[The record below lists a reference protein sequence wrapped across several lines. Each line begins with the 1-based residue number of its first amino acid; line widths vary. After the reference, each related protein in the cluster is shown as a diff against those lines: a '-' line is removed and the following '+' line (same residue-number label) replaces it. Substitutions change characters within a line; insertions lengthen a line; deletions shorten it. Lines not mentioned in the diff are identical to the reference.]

1 VTTSHDSGAPRSL
14 FPAAVALLSRED
26 CEAIAKKVLS
36 FATADET
43 RVTISSTTEGNMR
56 FAVNQASTSGD
67 NYDNVISVRSVFG
80 TKSASSTT
88 NARDDAA
95 LRAVVAR
102 AEALAKLAPND
113 PEAMPELGP
122 QQYGP
127 ESPGWSDSTA
137 ALEAAGRAAAVNAVT
152 SVAKAAGLVST
163 GFMVT
168 TAGAFAVANN
178 KGLFAYRRQ
187 TGAALTTTIRTADGK
202 GSGWAGA
209 STNDVTKIDPA
220 ALARRAA
227 DKARRS
233 VNAVAIEPGRY
244 TVVLEPTAV
253 GNLVQLIAGAF
264 DARSADEGRS
274 FFSKPGGGTKIGM
287 KVLDERVTIVSDP
300 MDPDAP
306 GAPFG
311 GDGFPTTKRVWI
323 ENGVLRSL
331 SYDRYWAKKMGVEA
345 TGGGGGGRGGGGGGG
360 GGGGAG
366 LRMLGGDH
374 TLEEMIASTE
384 RGILC
389 TRFWYIRPV
398 DQRTILYT
406 GLTRDGT
413 FLIEKGKITHPVK
426 NLRWNESP
434 VFMLNNLEMLGR
446 PERVSASEDGNPGQ
460 GIIMPPVKAHDFNFT
475 SASDAV

>member
-1 VTTSHDSGAPRSL
+1 MPHEPGAPRSL
-14 FPAAVALLSRED
+14 FPAPVTLLSRED
-26 CEAIAKKVLS
+26 CDAIAKKVLS

-43 RVTISSTTEGNMR
+43 RVTISSTTQGNMR

-80 TKSASSTT
+80 TRSASSTT
-88 NARDDAA
+88 NSRDDAS
-95 LRAVVAR
+95 LRAAVSR
-102 AEALAKLAPND
+102 AEALAKLAPED

-122 QQYGP
+122 QQYGAD
-127 ESPGWSDSTA
+127 SPGWSEATA
-137 ALEAAGRAAAVNAVT
+137 SMEAAGRAAAVNAVT

-168 TAGAFAVANN
+168 TAGAFAVANS

-187 TGAALTTTIRTADGK
+187 TGAALTTTVRTADGK

-209 STNDVTKIDPA
+209 STNDVSKIDPA

-227 DKARRS
+227 DKAKRS

-287 KVLDERVTIVSDP
+287 KVLDERVTILSDP
-300 MDPDAP
+300 LDPDAP

-311 GDGFPTTKRVWI
+311 GDGFPVTRRTWI

-331 SYDRYWAKKMGVEA
+331 NYDRYWAKKMGVPPNA
-345 TGGGGGGRGGGGGGG
+345 GGGGGRGGGGGGG
-360 GGGGAG
+360 AGGS
-366 LRMLGGDH
+366 LRMLGGDA

-434 VFMLNNLEMLGR
+434 IFMLNNLEMLGR
-446 PERVSASEDGNPGQ
+446 AERVSASEDGSPGG
-460 GIIMPPVKAHDFNFT
+460 GIIMPAVKARDFNFT